1 MTCHFRPS
9 PKYLLKAN
17 EPAYFVTVVIRD
29 GNKVSIA
36 EDAYTFSSKSN
47 LENTKEELE
56 NSIPKSDHNWE
67 IACTEIKGGTTD
79 AKREIF
85 SRYGLRLVE
94 PKNPSKEEWY
104 SLLGKLVDL
113 AKDNDF
119 VSELDLAGS
128 LAKGAASS
136 KDADVL
142 MFVRECPG
150 VSDCEVFRKLV
161 CSDPRFMNQ
170 RVYNPDPNFVIKKK
184 SRSKEH
190 TYSLD
195 VYCLPEEEAKSIRQY
210 RIGQHKRL
218 LFKRKN

>member
-9 PKYLLKAN
+9 PKYLLKAD
-17 EPAYFVTVVIRD
+17 EPAYFVTVAIRD
-29 GNKVSIA
+29 GDKISIS

-47 LENTKEELE
+47 LKKAKKGLE
-56 NSIPKSDHNWE
+56 GLLPKSDCDWE
-67 IACTEIKGGTTD
+67 IACTEIKGSTTD

-85 SRYGLRLVE
+85 ARYGLKLVE
-94 PKNPSKEEWY
+94 PKPPSKEEW
-104 SLLGKLVDL
+104 SNLLGKLVDL
-113 AKDNDF
+113 ARNNDF
-119 VSELDLAGS
+119 ISELNLSGS
-128 LAKGAASS
+128 LAKDAPSS

-150 VSDCEVFRKLV
+150 ASDCEVFRRLV

-170 RVYNPDPNFVIKKK
+170 RVYDPDSNFVIKKK
-184 SRSKEH
+184 SRNKEL

-195 VYCLPEEEAKSIRQY
+195 VYCLPQEEAKSIGQY
-210 RIGQHKRL
+210 RIGQHKKL